1 MNHTPGPWEINPEDP
16 TEILARLKPKNPYQ
30 SIIAETSGYKADR
43 EGNAALIA
51 AAPELLEAL
60 ENLTMVDDEL
70 LYPAAIEQAKGAIK
84 KARGEQ

>member
-1 MNHTPGPWEINPEDP
+1 MKHTPGPWEINPEDH